1 MIRSM
6 VLPNGIV
13 VAMDDGLISWRPNQ
27 GRRTNIKLQY
37 PATVLLAAVGH
48 SNQFDK
54 IMVGDLCG
62 NVSILTLSLI
72 HI

>member
-1 MIRSM
+1 M

-37 PATVLLAAVGH
+37 PATVLLAAIGH
-48 SNQFDK
+48 SDQFDR

-62 NVSILTLSLI
+62 NVSTLTYLG
-72 HI
+72 